1 MCKGRFKV
9 QEKTLKEKFDEAF
22 YGMINAHKQQLELLE
37 KLDYAGKLIKL
48 NKAKQ
53 EQVKELLNANK

>member
-1 MCKGRFKV
+1 M
-9 QEKTLKEKFDEAF
+9 QEETLKERFDKAF

-53 EQVKELLNANK
+53 KQIKELLNNDN